1 MSPSL
6 PTIEGLKKEEGDL
19 GKKMAKQISITDIAY
34 LTGLFD
40 GEGCV
45 QYKQYLDTKRKDR
58 PKRYKVWRISL
69 EMSMTDKA
77 VMEWVYNLVNCG
89 TFKLNIKNKSPSSK
103 PHWKDQWRWRCSH
116 RDAYKIAKLMWPF
129 AQVKLHKL
137 EQIIDHYEPS
147 YPDSNVVSIHGFK
160 NEK

>member
-1 MSPSL
+1 
-6 PTIEGLKKEEGDL
+6 
-19 GKKMAKQISITDIAY
+19 MAKQISITDIAY

-40 GEGCV
+40 GEGSV
-45 QYKQYLDTKRKDR
+45 DFAKRIEK
-58 PKRYKVWRISL
+58 KRGKSYKVQRIL
-69 EMSMTDKA
+69 MRIEMTDES
-77 VMEWVYNLVNCG
+77 VLNWVHETLGVG
-89 TFKLNIKNKSPSSK
+89 TIRKRNRSPSVK
-103 PHWKDQWRWRCSH
+103 AHWKDRWVYSVRF
-116 RDAYKIAKLMWPF
+116 REAYQVAKLMWPF

>member
-1 MSPSL
+1 MEQKISL
-6 PTIEGLKKEEGDL
+6 
-19 GKKMAKQISITDIAY
+19 TDIAY

-40 GEGCV
+40 GEGSIT
-45 QYKQYLDTKRKDR
+45 YKQYMDSKRKNR
-58 PKRYKVWRISL
+58 PKRYKVWRIAL
-69 EMSMTDKA
+69 EMSMTDEG
-77 VMEWVYNLVNCG
+77 VIRWVHELLRVG
-89 TFKLNIKNKSPSSK
+89 TVTLNVKNKSPSSK

-116 RDAYKIAKLMWPF
+116 RDAYQVAKLMWPF

-160 NEK
+160 NENKK

>member
-1 MSPSL
+1 M
-6 PTIEGLKKEEGDL
+6 EQK
-19 GKKMAKQISITDIAY
+19 ISITDIAY

-45 QYKQYLDTKRKDR
+45 IYKQYLDSKRKNR
-58 PKRYKVWRISL
+58 PKRYKVWRIAL
-69 EMSMTDKA
+69 EMSMTDEP
-77 VMEWVYNLVNCG
+77 VIRWVHELVKCG
-89 TFKLNIKNKSPSSK
+89 TVKLNIKNKSPSSK

-116 RDAYKIAKLMWPF
+116 RDAYQIAKLMWPF

-160 NEK
+160 NENKK